1 MPSFSSRDGGK
12 LPVTFGWGERQPR
25 RRERAVGRRGEGAEM
40 SACSSP
46 FMLSLLFFFF
56 FVFLGLHSWHIRGS
70 QARGQIRAVAT
81 GHSHNTAGSE
91 PCL

>member
-56 FVFLGLHSWHIRGS
+56 LSFLGCTHSMLEVPRLG
-70 QARGQIRAVAT
+70 VKL
-81 GHSHNTAGSE
+81 E
-91 PCL
+91 L